1 MMYEFIRNL
10 ANLIVHDKYET
21 ILIELTPVN
30 TLNVN
35 SYEFE
40 GLNFKVFSNTNL
52 ITAQDFKFGSDYLHI
67 NNLEFMD
74 DLFANSGPNMFSRNH
89 IIISTNH
96 INANKITKEICEKI
110 QNIGA
115 RYYAIYYLSD
125 TNIEEVDYGQ
135 FVKVN
140 SN

>member
-30 TLNVN
+30 VLNSNV
-35 SYEFE
+35 YEFE
-40 GLNFKVFSNTNL
+40 GLNFKIFNGTNL

-74 DLFANSGPNMFSRNH
+74 DLFANSGSNMFSKNH
-89 IIISTNH
+89 VIISSEH
-96 INANKITKEICEKI
+96 IGVNKITTEIYEKI
-110 QNIGA
+110 KNVGA

-125 TNIEEVDYGQ
+125 TNIEEVQYGQ
-135 FVKVN
+135 FTEIN